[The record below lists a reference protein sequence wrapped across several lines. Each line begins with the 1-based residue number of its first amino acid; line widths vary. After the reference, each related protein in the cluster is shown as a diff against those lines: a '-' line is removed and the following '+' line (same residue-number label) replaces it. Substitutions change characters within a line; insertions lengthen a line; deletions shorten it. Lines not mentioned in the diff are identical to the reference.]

1 MLEGWGRFVH
11 RRRWAVLG
19 ASLAL
24 LALSVV
30 LLAQGGDL
38 SNPDTIPSTE
48 SGRASQLLSE
58 ELPRP
63 TGPPAGSSFS
73 LVFRSETLA
82 VTDAAYRQAVAEA
95 LAPLRADPRVTGI
108 RTYYDAPTP
117 QAGLLSRDG
126 HGMLAF
132 VQLKDPRSV
141 AEVYFEDLRSLVRS
155 DSLTILATGGLPINR
170 DFDVIL
176 DRDLQRAEIVSLPV
190 ALILMLIVF
199 GTVVGALVPLGVGLL
214 AIVGGLGGVFL
225 LTRFTDVSTYA
236 LNIVTLIGLG
246 TSIDYSLFVVARFR
260 EELAAGASR
269 EDALARSMAT
279 AGRAVVFSGLTV
291 AIGLSGLLFFEGTFL
306 ASLGLA
312 GAIVVAMAVIYALTF
327 LPALLALLGPRV
339 NAWRLPF
346 PRRAQTGIKNGLW
359 HSIAMTVMRRP
370 LLVLVP
376 TVAFVLAAGSPFLQI
391 RLANADTTALPP
403 QSESRRGYDMLV
415 RDFPGQ
421 EQSSMTIVAY
431 FADGDPLRPG
441 RDADVFAL
449 SRKIAA
455 LPDVLSVT
463 APFDDAGRVLPEAA
477 RTATGPHTVVMRAV
491 TARPGASDAARDLVR
506 AIRALPDPAGG
517 EVLVSGQSAF
527 DIDTIDFIATHAI
540 RAVAFIVVLTYIA
553 LFLLLGSVVLP
564 LKAVLMNLLS
574 ISASF
579 GAMVWVFVQGHF
591 SELLNFTPQ
600 ALDPS
605 VPVILFCIVFGLSMD
620 YEVLLL
626 SRIQEEYRRT
636 KDNTRAVA
644 EGLERSGRLIT
655 AAAGIMVAVFT
666 GFALADVVIIK
677 SIGLGMAVAVAL
689 DATLVRALIVPATMR
704 LLGDLNWWA
713 PAPIA
718 RAHRWLLLAGR
729 SPSPTPR

>member
-11 RRRWAVLG
+11 RRRWAVL
-19 ASLAL
+19 AVSLVM
-24 LALSVV
+24 LALSGV

-38 SNPDTIPSTE
+38 GNPDAIPSTE
-48 SGRASQLLSE
+48 SGRASRLLST

-63 TGPPAGSSFS
+63 TGVPTGASFT
-73 LVFRSETLA
+73 LVFRSETLS
-82 VTDAAYRQAVAEA
+82 VPDPAYRQAVTDAI
-95 LAPLRADPRVTGI
+95 APLRGDARVTSI

-117 QAGLLSRDG
+117 SLLSRDS

-132 VQLKDPRSV
+132 VQLKDER
-141 AEVYFEDLRSLVRS
+141 AAAKEYFEDLRALVRS
-155 DSLTILATGGLPINR
+155 DSLMILATGGLPINR

-190 ALILMLIVF
+190 ALIFMLIVF
-199 GTVVGALVPLGVGLL
+199 GTVIGALVPLGVGVL

-312 GAIVVAMAVIYALTF
+312 GAIVVAVAVVYALTF
-327 LPALLALLGPRV
+327 LPALLAILGPRV

-346 PRRAQTGIKNGLW
+346 PRRAQTGSGLW
-359 HSIAMTVMRRP
+359 HSIATAVMRRP

-376 TVAFVLAAGSPFLQI
+376 TVAFVLAAGSPFLHI

-421 EQSSMTIVAY
+421 EQAAFPIVLY
-431 FADGDPLRPG
+431 FADGEPLRSG
-441 RDADVFAL
+441 RDAEVFAL

-455 LPDVLSVT
+455 LPDVLRVE
-463 APFDDAGRVLPEAA
+463 APFDDTGRVLPA
-477 RTATGPHTVVMRAV
+477 TAVTGPHIVVMRVV
-491 TARPGASDAARDLVR
+491 TARPASSDEARDLVR

-517 EVLVSGQSAF
+517 EILISGQTAF
-527 DIDTIDFIATHAI
+527 DLDTIDFIATHAV
-540 RAVAFIVVLTYIA
+540 RAVTFIVVLTYLA

-579 GAMVWVFVQGHF
+579 GAMVWVFVEGHF
-591 SELLNFTPQ
+591 SQLMNFTPQ

-626 SRIQEEYRRT
+626 SRIQEEYKRT
-636 KDNTRAVA
+636 GDNTHAVA

-655 AAAGIMVAVFT
+655 AAAAIMVAVFT

-689 DATLVRALIVPATMR
+689 DATLVRALIVPAAMR

-713 PAPIA
+713 PGPIA
-718 RAHRWLLLAGR
+718 RAHRWLVLAGR
-729 SPSPTPR
+729 RPA

>member
-11 RRRWAVLG
+11 RRRWAVFG
-19 ASLAL
+19 ASLAM
-24 LALSVV
+24 LALSAV
-30 LLAQGGDL
+30 LVARGGDL
-38 SNPDTIPSTE
+38 NNPVTIRSTE
-48 SGRASQLLSE
+48 SGRASQLLND

-63 TGPPAGSSFS
+63 SGPPAGASFS

-82 VTDAAYRQAVAEA
+82 VTDAAYRQAVTDA
-95 LAPLRADPRVTGI
+95 LAPIRADARVTSI

-117 QAGLLSRDG
+117 SLLSRDG

-132 VQLKDPRSV
+132 VQLRDPRSV

-155 DSLTILATGGLPINR
+155 DSLTIFATGGLPINR

-176 DRDLQRAEIVSLPV
+176 DRDLKRAEIVSLPV

-246 TSIDYSLFVVARFR
+246 TAIDYSLFVVSRFR

-269 EDALARSMAT
+269 ENALARSVAT

-312 GAIVVAMAVIYALTF
+312 GAIVVAIAVLYALTF
-327 LPALLALLGPRV
+327 LPALLAILGPRV

-346 PRRAQTGIKNGLW
+346 PRRAHSGNGFW
-359 HSIAMTVMRRP
+359 HRVATAVMRRP
-370 LLVLVP
+370 LLVLIP
-376 TVAFVLAAGSPFLQI
+376 TVAFVFAAGSPFLQI

-421 EQSSMTIVAY
+421 EQSAFPIVLY
-431 FADGDPLRPG
+431 FADGDPLRAG
-441 RDADVFAL
+441 RDAEVFAL

-455 LPDVLSVT
+455 LPNVLRVE
-463 APFDDAGRVLPEAA
+463 APFDDAGNVLPQAVVA
-477 RTATGPHTVVMRAV
+477 GPHIVVMRAI
-491 TARPGASDAARDLVR
+491 TARPGASEEARDLVR

-517 EVLVSGQSAF
+517 EILVSGQTAF
-527 DIDTIDFIATHAI
+527 DLDTIDFIVTHAV
-540 RAVAFIVVLTYIA
+540 RAITFIVVLTYVA

-591 SELLNFTPQ
+591 SELMNFTPQ

-626 SRIQEEYRRT
+626 SRIQEEYKRT

-677 SIGLGMAVAVAL
+677 SIGVGMAVAVAI
-689 DATLVRALIVPATMR
+689 DATLVRALIVPAAMR

-713 PAPIA
+713 PSPIA
-718 RAHRWLLLAGR
+718 RMHRWLVLAGR
-729 SPSPTPR
+729 RPA

>member
-19 ASLAL
+19 VSLAI
-24 LALSVV
+24 LALSAL

-38 SNPDTIPSTE
+38 RNPDTIPSTE
-48 SGRASQLLSE
+48 SGRASQLLTS

-63 TGPPAGSSFS
+63 TGAPAGASFT
-73 LVFRSETLA
+73 LLFRSERLA
-82 VTDAAYRQAVAEA
+82 VKDPAYQQAVVDA
-95 LAPLRADPRVTGI
+95 LVPLRADARVTSI
-108 RTYYDAPTP
+108 RTYYDTPTP
-117 QAGLLSRDG
+117 SLLSRDG

-141 AEVYFEDLRSLVRS
+141 AEVYFEDLRALVRS

-199 GTVVGALVPLGVGLL
+199 GTVVGALVPLGVGVL

-246 TSIDYSLFVVARFR
+246 TSIDYSLFIVSRFR

-269 EDALARSMAT
+269 EDALARSMGT

-312 GAIVVAMAVIYALTF
+312 GAIVVAVAVVYALTF
-327 LPALLALLGPRV
+327 LPALLAILGPRV

-346 PRRAQTGIKNGLW
+346 PRREQSATGLW
-359 HSIAMTVMRRP
+359 HSIATAVMRRP

-376 TVAFVLAAGSPFLQI
+376 TVAFVLAAGSPFLHI

-403 QSESRRGYDMLV
+403 GSESRRGYDMLV

-421 EQSSMTIVAY
+421 EQSAFPIVLY
-431 FADGDPLRPG
+431 FADGDPLRSG
-441 RDADVFAL
+441 RDAEVFAL
-449 SRKIAA
+449 SRKIAT
-455 LPDVLSVT
+455 LPDVLRVE
-463 APFDDAGRVLPEAA
+463 APFDDSGHLLPAA
-477 RTATGPHTVVMRAV
+477 AVTGPHIAV
-491 TARPGASDAARDLVR
+491 IRVITARPASSDAARDLVR

-517 EVLVSGQSAF
+517 EILVSGQTAF
-527 DIDTIDFIATHAI
+527 DLDTIDFVATHAV
-540 RAVAFIVVLTYIA
+540 RAVAFIVVLTYMA

-579 GAMVWVFVQGHF
+579 GAMVWVFVDGHL
-591 SELLNFTPQ
+591 SQLMNFTPQ

-626 SRIQEEYRRT
+626 SRIQEEYKRT
-636 KDNTRAVA
+636 GDNTHAVA

-655 AAAGIMVAVFT
+655 AAAAIMVAVFT

-689 DATLVRALIVPATMR
+689 DATLVRALIVPAAMR
-704 LLGDLNWWA
+704 LLGGLNWWA
-713 PAPIA
+713 PGPIA
-718 RAHRWLLLAGR
+718 RAHRWLVLAGR
-729 SPSPTPR
+729 RPA

>member
-24 LALSVV
+24 LAISGVF
-30 LLAQGGDL
+30 LAQGGDL
-38 SNPDTIPSTE
+38 GNPDTIPGTE
-48 SGRASQLLSE
+48 SGRASRLLSD
-58 ELPRP
+58 ELPRATGAP
-63 TGPPAGSSFS
+63 TGTSFL

-82 VTDAAYRQAVAEA
+82 VTDAAYRDAVAGA
-95 LAPLRADPRVTGI
+95 LAPLRADQRVVGV

-126 HGMLAF
+126 HGMLAV
-132 VQLKDPRSV
+132 VQLRDPRSV
-141 AEVYFEDLRSLVRS
+141 ADAYFEELRSLVRS
-155 DSLTILATGGLPINR
+155 DSLTILATGSLPINR
-170 DFDVIL
+170 DFDHIL
-176 DRDLQRAEIVSLPV
+176 DRDLQRAELVSLPV

-225 LTRFTDVSTYA
+225 LTRFTEVSTYA

-260 EELAAGASR
+260 EELAGGASR

-327 LPALLALLGPRV
+327 LPAVLALLGPRV

-346 PRRAQTGIKNGLW
+346 PRRADGGSGLW
-359 HSIAMTVMRRP
+359 HGIAMAVMRRP

-403 QSESRRGYDMLV
+403 QAESRRGYDMLV

-431 FADGDPLRPG
+431 FADGEPLRAG
-441 RDADVFAL
+441 RDAEVFAL
-449 SRKIAA
+449 SRRIAA
-455 LPDVLSVT
+455 LPNVLSVS
-463 APFDDAGRVLPEAA
+463 APFDDAGRVLPDAA
-477 RTATGPHTVVMRAV
+477 RTTTGPHIVVMRAV
-491 TARPGASDAARDLVR
+491 SARPGTSDEARDLVR
-506 AIRALPDPAGG
+506 AIRALPDPAG
-517 EVLVSGQSAF
+517 
-527 DIDTIDFIATHAI
+527 
-540 RAVAFIVVLTYIA
+540 R
-553 LFLLLGSVVLP
+553 
-564 LKAVLMNLLS
+564 
-574 ISASF
+574 
-579 GAMVWVFVQGHF
+579 
-591 SELLNFTPQ
+591 
-600 ALDPS
+600 
-605 VPVILFCIVFGLSMD
+605 
-620 YEVLLL
+620 
-626 SRIQEEYRRT
+626 
-636 KDNTRAVA
+636 
-644 EGLERSGRLIT
+644 
-655 AAAGIMVAVFT
+655 
-666 GFALADVVIIK
+666 
-677 SIGLGMAVAVAL
+677 
-689 DATLVRALIVPATMR
+689 
-704 LLGDLNWWA
+704 
-713 PAPIA
+713 
-718 RAHRWLLLAGR
+718 
-729 SPSPTPR
+729 

>member
-1 MLEGWGRFVH
+1 VLEGWGRFVH
-11 RRRWAVLG
+11 RRRWVVLG
-19 ASLAL
+19 ASLVM
-24 LALSVV
+24 LALSGV
-30 LLAQGGDL
+30 LLARGGEL
-38 SNPDTIPSTE
+38 RNPDTIPSTE
-48 SGRASQLLSE
+48 SGRASALFD
-58 ELPRP
+58 ELPQP
-63 TGPPAGSSFS
+63 SGPPPGASFS
-73 LVFRSETLA
+73 LVFRSETLSVA
-82 VTDAAYRQAVAEA
+82 DAAYKQAVADA
-95 LAPLRADPRVTGI
+95 IAPLRADARVAGI
-108 RTYYDAPTP
+108 RSYYDEPTP
-117 QAGLLSRDG
+117 QSGLLSRDG

-132 VQLKDPRSV
+132 VQLKDQRSI
-141 AEVYFEDLRSLVRS
+141 ASTYFDDLRSLVRS
-155 DSLTILATGGLPINR
+155 NSLTILATGGLPINR

-199 GTVVGALVPLGVGLL
+199 GTVIGALVPLGVGVL

-236 LNIVTLIGLG
+236 LNIVTLVGLG
-246 TSIDYSLFVVARFR
+246 TSIDYSLFLVARFR

-269 EDALARSMAT
+269 EDALARSVAT

-312 GAIVVAMAVIYALTF
+312 GAIVVAVAVVYALTF
-327 LPALLALLGPRV
+327 LPALLAILGPRV
-339 NAWRLPF
+339 NAWRVPL
-346 PRRAQTGIKNGLW
+346 PRRAQRGAGLW
-359 HSIAMTVMRRP
+359 HSIATAVMRRP
-370 LLVLVP
+370 LVVLVP
-376 TVAFVLAAGSPFLQI
+376 AVAFVLAAGSPFLQI

-403 QSESRRGYDMLV
+403 QTESRRGYDMLV

-421 EQSSMTIVAY
+421 EQSSMFVIVY

-441 RDADVFAL
+441 RDAEIFSL

-455 LPDVLSVT
+455 LPGVLTLS
-463 APFDDAGRVLPEAA
+463 APFDDAGNVLPQAA
-477 RTATGPHTVVMRAV
+477 ATGPHIVVMRAV
-491 TARPGASDAARDLVR
+491 TALPAASDAARDLVR

-527 DIDTIDFIATHAI
+527 DIDTIDFIASHAM
-540 RAVAFIVVLTYIA
+540 RAVAFIVLLTYIA

-574 ISASF
+574 ITASF
-579 GAMVWVFVQGHF
+579 GAMVWVFVEGHF
-591 SELLNFTPQ
+591 SQLMNFTPQ

-636 KDNTRAVA
+636 SDNTHAVA
-644 EGLERSGRLIT
+644 EGLEKSGRLIT
-655 AAAGIMVAVFT
+655 AAAAIMVAVFT

-713 PAPIA
+713 PGPIA
-718 RAHRWLLLAGR
+718 RLHRRLAFGSR
-729 SPSPTPR
+729 KASDRPLSP

>member
-19 ASLAL
+19 VSLAI
-24 LALSVV
+24 LALSAL

-38 SNPDTIPSTE
+38 RNPDTIPSTE
-48 SGRASQLLSE
+48 SGRASQLLTS

-63 TGPPAGSSFS
+63 TGAPAGASFT
-73 LVFRSETLA
+73 LLFRSERLA
-82 VTDAAYRQAVAEA
+82 VKDPAYQQAVVDA
-95 LAPLRADPRVTGI
+95 LVPLRADARVTSI
-108 RTYYDAPTP
+108 RTYYDTPTP
-117 QAGLLSRDG
+117 SLLSRDG

-141 AEVYFEDLRSLVRS
+141 AEVYFEDLRALARS

-199 GTVVGALVPLGVGLL
+199 GTVVGALVPLGVGVL

-246 TSIDYSLFVVARFR
+246 TSIDYSLFIVSRFR

-269 EDALARSMAT
+269 EDALARSMGT

-312 GAIVVAMAVIYALTF
+312 GAIVVAVAVVYALTF
-327 LPALLALLGPRV
+327 LPALLAILGPRV

-346 PRRAQTGIKNGLW
+346 PRREQSATGLW
-359 HSIAMTVMRRP
+359 HSIATAVMRRP

-376 TVAFVLAAGSPFLQI
+376 TVAFVLAAGSPFLHI

-403 QSESRRGYDMLV
+403 GSESRRGYDMLV

-421 EQSSMTIVAY
+421 EQSAFPIVLY
-431 FADGDPLRPG
+431 FADGDPLRSG
-441 RDADVFAL
+441 RDAEVFAL
-449 SRKIAA
+449 SRKIAT
-455 LPDVLSVT
+455 LPDVLRVE
-463 APFDDAGRVLPEAA
+463 APFDDSGHLLPAA
-477 RTATGPHTVVMRAV
+477 AVTGPHIAV
-491 TARPGASDAARDLVR
+491 IRVITARPASSDAARDLVR

-517 EVLVSGQSAF
+517 EILVSGQTAF
-527 DIDTIDFIATHAI
+527 DLDTIDFVATHAV
-540 RAVAFIVVLTYIA
+540 RAVAFIVVLTYMA

-579 GAMVWVFVQGHF
+579 GAMVWVFVDGHL
-591 SELLNFTPQ
+591 SQLMNFTPQ

-626 SRIQEEYRRT
+626 SRIQEEYKRT
-636 KDNTRAVA
+636 GDNTHAVA

-655 AAAGIMVAVFT
+655 AAAAIMVAVFT

-689 DATLVRALIVPATMR
+689 DATLVRALIVPAAMR
-704 LLGDLNWWA
+704 LLGGLNWWA
-713 PAPIA
+713 PGPIA
-718 RAHRWLLLAGR
+718 RAHRWLVLAGR
-729 SPSPTPR
+729 RPA

>member
-11 RRRWAVLG
+11 RRRWAVLA
-19 ASLAL
+19 ASLVM
-24 LALSVV
+24 LALSGV

-38 SNPDTIPSTE
+38 GNPDAIPSTE
-48 SGRASQLLSE
+48 SGRASKLLST

-63 TGPPAGSSFS
+63 TGVPTGASFT
-73 LVFRSETLA
+73 LVFRSETLS
-82 VTDAAYRQAVAEA
+82 VPDPAYRQAVTDAI
-95 LAPLRADPRVTGI
+95 APLRGDARVTSI

-117 QAGLLSRDG
+117 SLLSRDG
-126 HGMLAF
+126 HGMLAL
-132 VQLKDPRSV
+132 VQLKDERAA
-141 AEVYFEDLRSLVRS
+141 AETYFEDLRALVRS

-176 DRDLQRAEIVSLPV
+176 DRDLQRAELVSLPV
-190 ALILMLIVF
+190 ALIFMLIVF
-199 GTVVGALVPLGVGLL
+199 GTVIGALVPLGVGVL

-312 GAIVVAMAVIYALTF
+312 GAIVVAVAVVYALTV
-327 LPALLALLGPRV
+327 LPALLAILGPRV

-346 PRRAQTGIKNGLW
+346 PRRAQTGSGLW
-359 HSIAMTVMRRP
+359 HAIATAVMRRP

-376 TVAFVLAAGSPFLQI
+376 TVAFVLAAGSPFLHI

-421 EQSSMTIVAY
+421 EQAAFPIVLY
-431 FADGDPLRPG
+431 FADGEPLRSG
-441 RDADVFAL
+441 RDAEVFAL
-449 SRKIAA
+449 SRKVAA
-455 LPDVLSVT
+455 LPDVLRLE
-463 APFDDAGRVLPEAA
+463 APFDDTGRVLPAA
-477 RTATGPHTVVMRAV
+477 AITGPHIVVMRV
-491 TARPGASDAARDLVR
+491 ITARPASSDEARDLVR

-517 EVLVSGQSAF
+517 EVLISGQTAF
-527 DIDTIDFIATHAI
+527 DLDTIDFIATHAV
-540 RAVAFIVVLTYIA
+540 RAVIFIVVLTYIA

-579 GAMVWVFVQGHF
+579 GAMVWVFVEGHF
-591 SELLNFTPQ
+591 SQLMNFTPQ
-600 ALDPS
+600 ALDPT

-626 SRIQEEYRRT
+626 SRIQEEYKRT
-636 KDNTRAVA
+636 GDNTHAVA

-655 AAAGIMVAVFT
+655 AAAAIMVAVFT

-689 DATLVRALIVPATMR
+689 DATLVRALIVPAAMR

-718 RAHRWLLLAGR
+718 RLHRWLALAGR
-729 SPSPTPR
+729 RSA

>member
-1 MLEGWGRFVH
+1 MLERWGRFVH

-19 ASLAL
+19 ASLAM
-24 LALSVV
+24 LALSGV
-30 LLAQGGDL
+30 LLGQGGDL
-38 SNPDTIPSTE
+38 GNPDTIPSTE
-48 SGRASQLLSE
+48 SGRASQLLSS

-63 TGPPAGSSFS
+63 TGAPTGASFT

-82 VTDAAYRQAVAEA
+82 VADAAYRGAVIDA
-95 LAPLRADPRVTGI
+95 LAPLRGDARVTSI

-117 QAGLLSRDG
+117 QSGLLSRDG

-141 AEVYFEDLRSLVRS
+141 AEAYFEDLRSLVRS
-155 DSLTILATGGLPINR
+155 DSLAVLATGGLPINR

-214 AIVGGLGGVFL
+214 AIVGGLGGVFF

-312 GAIVVAMAVIYALTF
+312 GAIVVAVAVVYALTF
-327 LPALLALLGPRV
+327 LPALLAILGSRV
-339 NAWRLPF
+339 NAWRLPL
-346 PRRAQTGIKNGLW
+346 PRRAQRGSGLW
-359 HSIAMTVMRRP
+359 HSIATAVMRRP

-376 TVAFVLAAGSPFLQI
+376 TVAFVLAAGSPFLHI

-421 EQSSMTIVAY
+421 EQSSMTIVVY
-431 FADGDPLRPG
+431 FSDGDPLRAG
-441 RDADVFAL
+441 RDAEVFAL
-449 SRKIAA
+449 SRKIAG
-455 LPDVLSVT
+455 LRDVLSVT
-463 APFDDAGRVLPEAA
+463 APFDASGRVDREAV
-477 RTATGPHTVVMRAV
+477 TGPHIVVMRAV
-491 TARPGASDAARDLVR
+491 TARPGASDEARDLVR

-517 EVLVSGQSAF
+517 EVLVTGQSAF

-540 RAVAFIVVLTYIA
+540 RAVAFIVVLTYVA

-579 GAMVWVFVQGHF
+579 GAMVWVFVEGHL
-591 SELLNFTPQ
+591 SQLMNFTPQ

-626 SRIQEEYRRT
+626 SRIQEEYKRT
-636 KDNTRAVA
+636 GDNARAVA

-655 AAAGIMVAVFT
+655 AAAAIMVAVFT

-689 DATLVRALIVPATMR
+689 DATLVRALIVPAAMR

-713 PAPIA
+713 PSPIA
-718 RAHRWLLLAGR
+718 RAHRWLVLAGR
-729 SPSPTPR
+729 RPAS

>member
-1 MLEGWGRFVH
+1 MLERWGRFVH

-19 ASLAL
+19 ASLAM
-24 LALSVV
+24 LALSGV
-30 LLAQGGDL
+30 LLGQGGDL
-38 SNPDTIPSTE
+38 GNPDTIPSTE
-48 SGRASQLLSE
+48 SGRASQLLSS

-63 TGPPAGSSFS
+63 SGAPTGASFT

-82 VTDAAYRQAVAEA
+82 VADAAYRQAVIDA
-95 LAPLRADPRVTGI
+95 LAPLRGDARVTSI

-117 QAGLLSRDG
+117 QSGLLSRDG

-141 AEVYFEDLRSLVRS
+141 AEAYFEDLRSLVRS
-155 DSLTILATGGLPINR
+155 DDLAVLATGGLPINR

-214 AIVGGLGGVFL
+214 AIVGGLGGVFF

-312 GAIVVAMAVIYALTF
+312 GAIVVAVAVVYALTF
-327 LPALLALLGPRV
+327 LPALLAILGSRV
-339 NAWRLPF
+339 NAWRLPL
-346 PRRAQTGIKNGLW
+346 PRRAQRGSGLW
-359 HSIAMTVMRRP
+359 HSIATAVMRRP

-376 TVAFVLAAGSPFLQI
+376 TVAFVLAAGSPFLHI

-421 EQSSMTIVAY
+421 EQSSMTIVVY
-431 FADGDPLRPG
+431 FSDGDPLRAG
-441 RDADVFAL
+441 RDAEVFAL
-449 SRKIAA
+449 SRKIAG
-455 LPDVLSVT
+455 LRDVLSVT
-463 APFDDAGRVLPEAA
+463 APFDASGRVDREAV
-477 RTATGPHTVVMRAV
+477 TGPHIVVMRAV
-491 TARPGASDAARDLVR
+491 TARPGASDEARDLVR

-517 EVLVSGQSAF
+517 EVLVTGQSAF

-540 RAVAFIVVLTYIA
+540 RAVAFIVVLTYVA

-579 GAMVWVFVQGHF
+579 GAMVWVFVEGHF
-591 SELLNFTPQ
+591 SQLMNFTPQ

-626 SRIQEEYRRT
+626 SRIQEEYKRT
-636 KDNTRAVA
+636 GDNTHAVA

-655 AAAGIMVAVFT
+655 AAAAIMVAVFT

-689 DATLVRALIVPATMR
+689 DATLVRALIVPAAMR

-713 PAPIA
+713 PSPIA
-718 RAHRWLLLAGR
+718 RAHRWLVLAGR
-729 SPSPTPR
+729 RPAS

>member
-19 ASLAL
+19 ASLAM
-24 LALSVV
+24 LALSGV

-38 SNPDTIPSTE
+38 GNPDTIPSTE
-48 SGRASQLLSE
+48 SGRASQLLST

-63 TGPPAGSSFS
+63 TGAPTGASFTV
-73 LVFRSETLA
+73 VFRSETLA
-82 VTDAAYRQAVAEA
+82 VADPAYRQAVTDA
-95 LAPLRADPRVTGI
+95 LAPLRGDARVTSI

-117 QAGLLSRDG
+117 SLLSRDG

-132 VQLKDPRSV
+132 VQLKDPRAV
-141 AEVYFEDLRSLVRS
+141 AEVYFEDLRALIRS
-155 DSLTILATGGLPINR
+155 DTLTILATGGLPINR

-199 GTVVGALVPLGVGLL
+199 GTVVGALVPLGVGVL

-312 GAIVVAMAVIYALTF
+312 GAIVVAVAVVYALTF
-327 LPALLALLGPRV
+327 LPALLAILGPRV

-346 PRRAQTGIKNGLW
+346 PRRAQTGSGLW
-359 HSIAMTVMRRP
+359 HSIATAVMRRP

-376 TVAFVLAAGSPFLQI
+376 TVAFVLAAGSPFLHI

-421 EQSSMTIVAY
+421 EQAAFPIVLY
-431 FADGDPLRPG
+431 FADGEPLRSG
-441 RDADVFAL
+441 RDAEVFAL

-455 LPDVLSVT
+455 LPDVLRVE
-463 APFDDAGRVLPEAA
+463 APFDDTGRVLPA
-477 RTATGPHTVVMRAV
+477 TAVTGPHIVVMRVV
-491 TARPGASDAARDLVR
+491 TARPASSDEARDLVR

-517 EVLVSGQSAF
+517 EILISGQTAF
-527 DIDTIDFIATHAI
+527 DLDTIDFIATHAV
-540 RAVAFIVVLTYIA
+540 RAVTFIVVLTYLA

-579 GAMVWVFVQGHF
+579 GAMVWVFVEGHF
-591 SELLNFTPQ
+591 SQLMNFTPQ

-626 SRIQEEYRRT
+626 SRIQEEYKRT
-636 KDNTRAVA
+636 GDNTHAVA

-655 AAAGIMVAVFT
+655 AAAAIMVAVFT

-689 DATLVRALIVPATMR
+689 DATLVRALIVPAAMR

-713 PAPIA
+713 PGPIA
-718 RAHRWLLLAGR
+718 RAHRWLVLAGR
-729 SPSPTPR
+729 RPA

>member
-19 ASLAL
+19 ASLAM
-24 LALSVV
+24 LALSGV

-38 SNPDTIPSTE
+38 GNPDTIPNTE
-48 SGRASQLLSE
+48 SGRASQLLSS
-58 ELPRP
+58 ELPRATGAP
-63 TGPPAGSSFS
+63 TGASFT

-82 VTDAAYRQAVAEA
+82 VADPAYRQAVTDA
-95 LAPLRADPRVTGI
+95 LVPLRADARVTSI

-117 QAGLLSRDG
+117 SLLSRDG

-141 AEVYFEDLRSLVRS
+141 AEVYFEDLRALVRS

-199 GTVVGALVPLGVGLL
+199 GTVVGALVPLGVGVL

-312 GAIVVAMAVIYALTF
+312 GAIVVAVAVVYALTF
-327 LPALLALLGPRV
+327 LPALLAILGPRV

-346 PRRAQTGIKNGLW
+346 PRRAQTGSGLW
-359 HSIAMTVMRRP
+359 HSIATAVMRRP

-376 TVAFVLAAGSPFLQI
+376 TVAFVLAAGSPFLHI

-421 EQSSMTIVAY
+421 EQAAFPIVLY
-431 FADGDPLRPG
+431 FADGEPLRSG
-441 RDADVFAL
+441 RDAEVFAL

-455 LPDVLSVT
+455 LPDVLRVE
-463 APFDDAGRVLPEAA
+463 APFDASGNVAREAVI
-477 RTATGPHTVVMRAV
+477 GPHIVVMRV
-491 TARPGASDAARDLVR
+491 ITARPASSDEARDLVR
-506 AIRALPDPAGG
+506 GIRALPDPAGG
-517 EVLVSGQSAF
+517 EILVSGQTAF
-527 DIDTIDFIATHAI
+527 DLDTIDFIATHAV
-540 RAVAFIVVLTYIA
+540 RAVSFIVVLTYLA

-579 GAMVWVFVQGHF
+579 GAMVWVFVEGHF
-591 SELLNFTPQ
+591 SQLMNFTPQ

-636 KDNTRAVA
+636 GDNTHAVA

-655 AAAGIMVAVFT
+655 AAAAIMVAVFT

-689 DATLVRALIVPATMR
+689 DATLVRALIVPAAMR

-713 PAPIA
+713 PGPIA
-718 RAHRWLLLAGR
+718 RAHRWLVLAGR
-729 SPSPTPR
+729 RPA